1 MDVRSA
7 WFGERLAVFA
17 DAKGVDGNDD
27 EPRGDWYLLDG
38 PTPRNLT
45 AAFPGKSPELIGL
58 GEDSLLLLH
67 NGDLWRVDA
76 AGERKNLTAS
86 IDEEVKEWRQP
97 SPYGGLPH
105 YNLQPVATAVVQIAS
120 EGKEASDRLL
130 FIDVASGR
138 IDTVTAGSSKSE
150 FVAASPAARR
160 AAFIDKS
167 GNETLLMVA
176 DADGSR
182 RELVRL
188 NRHLKGVVGGTPVRI
203 DHEGPKG
210 DDHISWLLLP
220 PDYKPGTR
228 LATIRSEEHTSE
240 LQSLMRISYAVF
252 CLKKKTIT
260 QAKIEAST

>member
-1 MDVRSA
+1 MYVRSA

-97 SPYGGLPH
+97 SPYG
-105 YNLQPVATAVVQIAS
+105 
-120 EGKEASDRLL
+120 DR
-130 FIDVASGR
+130 
-138 IDTVTAGSSKSE
+138 KS
-150 FVAASPAARR
+150 
-160 AAFIDKS
+160 
-167 GNETLLMVA
+167 T
-176 DADGSR
+176 
-182 RELVRL
+182 RL
-188 NRHLKGVVGGTPVRI
+188 NSSH
-203 DHEGPKG
+203 
-210 DDHISWLLLP
+210 
-220 PDYKPGTR
+220 
-228 LATIRSEEHTSE
+228 
-240 LQSLMRISYAVF
+240 
-252 CLKKKTIT
+252 
-260 QAKIEAST
+260 